1 MVVLGSRFL
10 RIKRPTRRLQRLIRR
25 KDWEEVVTEKKG
37 GRRIRL
43 LAVDLFLALVAT
55 PCYQALKSQP

>member
-1 MVVLGSRFL
+1 MVVLGSGVL
-10 RIKRPTRRLQRLIRR
+10 RLKRPTQRLQRLIRR
-25 KDWEEVVTEKKG
+25 KDWEGVSTEKKG

-55 PCYQALKSQP
+55 P